1 MYATVAEDRTAF
13 PFISPQQHPHTLSR
27 VPDMLDWSAALPE
40 VSYPAGAVLIGEG
53 EVHGKLFV
61 LLDGA
66 LEISRAG
73 TFITVVDAPGAIFGE
88 MSALLGSAATATV
101 RAVRDSRLRRTDD
114 PQGFLD
120 GHPLMA
126 RAVATTLAR
135 RLDTINGYLLCSFSV
150 DFANTFELYPRHNT
164 SSRVCGLPSIASL
177 KRASTSKAR

>member
-1 MYATVAEDRTAF
+1 V
-13 PFISPQQHPHTLSR
+13 L
-27 VPDMLDWSAALPE
+27 DMLDWSAELPE
-40 VSYPAGAVLIGEG
+40 VHHPSGAVLIREG

-73 TFITVVDAPGAIFGE
+73 TVITVVDAPGAIFGE

-101 RAVRDSRLRRTDD
+101 RAVRDTRLRRSDD

-120 GHPLMA
+120 GHPLVA

-135 RLDTINGYLLCSFSV
+135 RLDTINGYLV
-150 DFANTFELYPRHNT
+150 DLRNQYGDRDNLGMVDTVLESLRHHQVAPCEPG
-164 SSRVCGLPSIASL
+164 SEREPDCPY
-177 KRASTSKAR
+177 

>member
-1 MYATVAEDRTAF
+1 
-13 PFISPQQHPHTLSR
+13 
-27 VPDMLDWSAALPE
+27 MLDWSADLPE
-40 VSYPAGAVLIGEG
+40 VRHPAGAVLIREG

-73 TFITVVDAPGAIFGE
+73 TLITVVDAPGAIFGE

-101 RAVRDSRLRRTDD
+101 RAVRDTRLRRSDD

-120 GHPLMA
+120 GHPLVA

-135 RLDTINGYLLCSFSV
+135 RLDTINGYLV
-150 DFANTFELYPRHNT
+150 DLRRQYGDQHNLGMVDVVLESLRHHQVAPCEPG
-164 SSRVCGLPSIASL
+164 SSERSSALTLGPTARRRRLPC
-177 KRASTSKAR
+177 

>member
-1 MYATVAEDRTAF
+1 MLL
-13 PFISPQQHPHTLSR
+13 FISLQQHPTRLHR

-73 TFITVVDAPGAIFGE
+73 TFITLVDAPGAIFGE

-114 PQGFLD
+114 PEGFLD

-135 RLDTINGYLLCSFSV
+135 RLDTINGYLVDLRRQYGDHDNLGMVDSV
-150 DFANTFELYPRHNT
+150 LESLRHHQVQACEPG
-164 SSRVCGLPSIASL
+164 SDRERDAPY
-177 KRASTSKAR
+177 